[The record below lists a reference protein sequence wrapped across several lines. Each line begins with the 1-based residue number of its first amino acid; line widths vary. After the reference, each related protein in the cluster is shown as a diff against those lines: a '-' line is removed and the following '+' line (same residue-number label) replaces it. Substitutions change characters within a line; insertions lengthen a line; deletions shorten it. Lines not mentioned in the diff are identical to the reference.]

1 MELSRNLVMGP
12 TGRPHFENMCVI
24 NTLQG
29 LRNLLMLHMHGLIL
43 LFCDIVAYLSCVIG
57 CKNCILWRKL

>member
-12 TGRPHFENMCVI
+12 T
-24 NTLQG
+24 LQR